1 MGCGCRKNKTVQQP
15 QVQQPQVQ
23 VQVQESTTNQ
33 PNQSG
38 VQLTEEQQKQVDLI
52 MEKLKRVNP

>member
-1 MGCGCRKNKTVQQP
+1 MGCGCRKNKTVQP
-15 QVQQPQVQ
+15 VQQTQVQ

-38 VQLTEEQQKQVDLI
+38 VQLTEQQQQQVDVI
-52 MEKLKRVNP
+52 MDKLKKLNP

>member
-1 MGCGCRKNKTVQQP
+1 MGCGCKKNRTTQI
-15 QVQQPQVQ
+15 VQQPQVQ

-52 MEKLKRVNP
+52 MDKLKQLNP